1 MSSSLARAAT
11 RRVYLHSTR
20 NYSSI
25 AASAEHVDLASTTD
39 SSTSSRRILEN
50 PVPSSS
56 RQPPVSLQTPVRFP
70 YSLQFEETL
79 RSQDPER
86 IWAHYVDLTRVG
98 PSTLPRYYHQQV
110 LKFCIPSPQEL
121 RRTSAFRNKRSP
133 HPAEGRLQTIIGNI
147 RAVGRPGK
155 ADYHLVL
162 EQFAAVGHHFGAL
175 SVFREMAATG
185 TNPSASTY
193 LLILQAIAH
202 RLTLPEAVSTHKERA
217 STALEML
224 NELIKDMRKRKIP
237 FTPGVFDLSVRIVK
251 DAGDMASFEEMIK
264 LAYGIDMSNPDHLPL
279 ESVGLAS
286 PSLSMTDSDPLPFV
300 PLSTDALN
308 TILNAYGSKKN
319 VPKLVQAF
327 EVLTAPLPASPN
339 DPLSSSSPS
348 SFDDDDFGGI
358 IDTDT
363 SPNNPPPF
371 VPSARP
377 NTTSFSIMLRWLCK
391 ADEVHLSRH
400 YFFLAMHYDRKCD
413 RAAWKALRHKH
424 YWEIPAPDVMIDGHM
439 VASVLRVGRRNHRV
453 GLIRWVRGLIPQIL
467 QRKRQSIK
475 FYRHLRWKLAE
486 ENEGME
492 RSTGDEGTECST
504 GDEGTEGS
512 IADVGETFLDLD
524 KQIRLLKKDLAD
536 IKQVREYAAYLHGRE
551 REYLK
556 DRLGR
561 RVWRG
566 KNTFRSSTRT
576 RKHTAKEKWP
586 KEVYYK
592 PIVGM
597 AKVHIQRKRMDRDLS
612 RRNIIQA
619 KRARRLGSDF
629 FTSKR
634 AQLR

>member
-1 MSSSLARAAT
+1 MKT
-11 RRVYLHSTR
+11 YKP
-20 NYSSI
+20 
-25 AASAEHVDLASTTD
+25 ASAEHVDLASATD
-39 SSTSSRRILEN
+39 SSSLSRKTFEN

-56 RQPPVSLQTPVRFP
+56 RQPPVSLQTPVQYPF
-70 YSLQFEETL
+70 SLQFEETL
-79 RSQDPER
+79 HSKDPER
-86 IWAHYVDLTRVG
+86 IWAHYMDLTRVG
-98 PSTLPRYYHQQV
+98 ASTLPRHYHQQV
-110 LKFCIPSPQEL
+110 LKFCLPSPQDL

-147 RAVGRPGK
+147 RAVGRPSK

-162 EQFAAVGHHFGAL
+162 EQFAAVGHHTGAL
-175 SVFREMAATG
+175 SVFREMVAAG
-185 TNPSASTY
+185 TDPSASTY
-193 LLILQAIAH
+193 LLVLQAIAH
-202 RLTLPEAVSTHKERA
+202 RLTLPEAVSTHKGRA

-224 NELIKDMRKRKIP
+224 NVLIKDMRKRKIP
-237 FTPGVFDLSVRIVK
+237 FTPGIFDLSVRIVK
-251 DAGDMASFEEMIK
+251 DTGDMASFEEMIT

-319 VPKLVQAF
+319 VSKLVQAF

-339 DPLSSSSPS
+339 DPSSSSPPS

-363 SPNNPPPF
+363 SPSNPPSF
-371 VPSARP
+371 IPSARP

-413 RAAWKALRHKH
+413 RAVWKALRHKP
-424 YWEIPAPDVMIDGHM
+424 YWEVPAPDVMIDGHM
-439 VASVLRVGRRNHRV
+439 VASILRVGRRNHRV
-453 GLIRWVRGLIPQIL
+453 GLIRWVRDLIPQIL
-467 QRKRQSIK
+467 KRKRQSIK
-475 FYRHLRWKLAE
+475 SYRHLRWKLAE
-486 ENEGME
+486 ESRLGQVGEVDEVVAVGSANEGVE
-492 RSTGDEGTECST
+492 RSTGDESTE
-504 GDEGTEGS
+504 DN

-524 KQIRLLKKDLAD
+524 KQIWLLKKDVTD

-551 REYLK
+551 REHLK

-566 KNTFRSSTRT
+566 QNTFGSSTRT
-576 RKHTAKEKWP
+576 RRYIAKEKWP
-586 KEVYYK
+586 KEVHYQ

-612 RRNIIQA
+612 RRNSIKA